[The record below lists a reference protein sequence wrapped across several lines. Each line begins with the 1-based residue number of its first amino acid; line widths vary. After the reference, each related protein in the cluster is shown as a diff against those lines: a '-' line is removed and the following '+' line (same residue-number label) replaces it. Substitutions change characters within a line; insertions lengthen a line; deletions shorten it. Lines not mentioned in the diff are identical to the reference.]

1 MERKQQ
7 LKENQ
12 SEVSAL
18 FLCVSLGGT
27 QAVSRHTNGY
37 MVFQQDK
44 ENQEC
49 KGEVKKTIMLY
60 RAMRKGFALEV
71 IFYLRLEGKE
81 G

>member
-1 MERKQQ
+1 
-7 LKENQ
+7 
-12 SEVSAL
+12 
-18 FLCVSLGGT
+18 
-27 QAVSRHTNGY
+27 

-81 G
+81 W